1 MMFFLDGEDVNQS
14 RRRSVTDT
22 VDSSSL
28 KTEMAVERQQSAR
41 ERADSLDD
49 GRRVLTREAE
59 TTDST
64 KPLASKQ
71 VEASSEDAKTA
82 NRQQSVREISETLYK
97 LIVEKAVDNETV
109 VDWIKN
115 NIPEP
120 RDDMKLIFEVTTLV
134 CKVAITGET
143 SE

>member
-1 MMFFLDGEDVNQS
+1 MFSLDGEDVDQNRQL
-14 RRRSVTDT
+14 SVTDI

-28 KTEMAVERQQSAR
+28 KTEVAVERQQSAR
-41 ERADSLDD
+41 ERAESVGD
-49 GRRVLTREAE
+49 GRRLLMKEAE
-59 TTDST
+59 ATDST

-71 VEASSEDAKTA
+71 VEASREDEKTA
-82 NRQQSVREISETLYK
+82 DRQQSVRELSETLYT
-97 LIVEKAVDNETV
+97 LIVDKAIDNETV
-109 VDWIKN
+109 VDWIKT

-120 RDDMKLIFEVTTLV
+120 RDDAKLIFEVTSLV